1 MKNIQYII
9 AFLIFG
15 MMINACTTTPRK
27 MSTSKPDHGNVE
39 LGREEIFMGDK
50 VQAFLQNKKL
60 QSDEAKASFLK
71 GLDFFKNKKDGKKAV
86 ELFIESILYE
96 PTGIA
101 YYEMGNALME
111 YKNYTD
117 AIKAYGMA
125 EQVGYEPFSKILYNM
140 ACAYSLLK
148 ETEMAGQYLEYAIQ
162 AGYSNIDQIEKDP
175 DLNSLREES
184 YLYKEHM
191 RQGLNGVSNAENLF
205 WLQFKKQFTKSELPM
220 VLDPFIDIK
229 NIENLEAISYDFE
242 KYVAEMRDEKFSR
255 DVSKGFFY
263 NMNLKETENYVALV
277 YLVRDYYLGELAPVT
292 YRLVTFTHDGHL
304 IDKKE
309 IAGRESLLDDVRVA
323 SIDKKLNL
331 KVEYF
336 EVTYKKD
343 TEEFGYEDNPI
354 VEKKLKETKKFFID
368 KNGKIELSSDLSVA
382 LN

>member
-1 MKNIQYII
+1 MKYIQQIA
-9 AFLIFG
+9 AFLIYG
-15 MMINACTTTPRK
+15 IMIHACTTTSGK
-27 MSTSKPDHGNVE
+27 MNSSKSDHVIVE
-39 LGREEIFMGDK
+39 LKQEEIFMGDK

-60 QSDEAKASFLK
+60 KSDEAKKSFLK
-71 GLDFFKNKKDGKKAV
+71 GLDFFKNKKNAKKAV
-86 ELFIESILYE
+86 EAFVESILYE

-111 YKNYTD
+111 FKNYED
-117 AIKAYGMA
+117 AIKAFGMA
-125 EQVGYEPFSKILYNM
+125 EQVGYEPFSNILYNM

-220 VLDPFIDIK
+220 VLDPFIDKK
-229 NIENLEAISYDFE
+229 NIENLETIPYDFE

-263 NMNLKETENYVALV
+263 NMNVKETENYVALV

-292 YRLVTFTHDGHL
+292 YRLVTFTHDGQL

-323 SIDKKLNL
+323 HIDKKLNL
-331 KVEYF
+331 KIEYF
-336 EVTYKKD
+336 EVSYKKD

-354 VEKKLKETKKFFID
+354 IEKKLKEAKKFLID
-368 KNGKIELSSDLSVA
+368 ENGKIELSSETNIA
-382 LN
+382 IN